1 MNKLTEFLLEGNI
14 AEAVILAEKMNEESL
29 FSNLVEFAF
38 ENEENIIW
46 YTLLNELLLNYQTPS
61 FHYVAAEIF
70 SIALN
75 HNSGSYDIALFH
87 IRKAAELSQYKEVKY
102 LVPFILLNELPEK
115 IVSDTEAKKIAEMI
129 LKIDETQSEAKNFL
143 ERYK

>member
-14 AEAVILAEKMNEESL
+14 VEAVILAGKMDEETLCSD
-29 FSNLVEFAF
+29 LVEFAF
-38 ENEENIIW
+38 ENEENVIW
-46 YTLLNELLLNYQTPS
+46 YTLLNELLLSYNTPI
-61 FHYVAAEIF
+61 FHYVAAEVF

-87 IRKAAELSQYKEVKY
+87 NRKAAELSQYKDVKY

-115 IVSDTEAKKIAEMI
+115 IVSDAEAKKIAEMI
-129 LKIDETQSEAKNFL
+129 LKIDENQSEAKNFL
-143 ERYK
+143 KRYK